1 MLYNVGMS
9 DDTIL
14 AELDQLASHHET
26 QARKYRAALALLR
39 GSQPTTRNTQPR
51 PAASRAVGPRKSPTG
66 TMSMIRK
73 VLASSEQPLVIPK
86 LTERMLSG
94 GWDTQSEN
102 PSNTVRTAI
111 LRLVDKT
118 EVIRNA
124 DGTFEL
130 TPSDEINILQGAS
143 DGDESRD

>member
-1 MLYNVGMS
+1 MYSVSMS

-14 AELDQLASHHET
+14 AELDQLAAHHET
-26 QARKYRAALALLR
+26 QARKYRAALKLLR
-39 GSQPTTRNTQPR
+39 GPQPAIASITPR
-51 PAASRAVGPRKSPTG
+51 PTVSRILGPRKSPTS

-73 VLASSEQPLVIPK
+73 VLASSERALVIPE